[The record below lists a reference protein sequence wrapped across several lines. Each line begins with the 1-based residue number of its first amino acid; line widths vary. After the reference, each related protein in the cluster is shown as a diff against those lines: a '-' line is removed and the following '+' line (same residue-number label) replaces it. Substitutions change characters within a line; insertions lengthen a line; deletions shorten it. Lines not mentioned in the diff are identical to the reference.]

1 LLWRG
6 KLLTQGLSKSAVARQ
21 LQVSR
26 AALRD
31 WQTRGFEA
39 TAARRLDASAYHL
52 GHELEPCPL
61 VGAAPEADYSY
72 LLGLYL
78 GDGCLTE
85 MPRRV
90 FKLRIACCDWY
101 PGLMDACHAAMEAV
115 MPTAKVGRVHSI
127 GCTEVH
133 SHSKHWVCFFPQHG
147 PGRKHHRAIELARW
161 QQEIV
166 ARYPRELLRGL
177 IHSDGCRVM
186 NRVHLHGRPYAY
198 PRYFF
203 SNRSIDILGIFGDT
217 CDALGIEWRFNLP
230 WSISIAKR
238 ASVALLDE
246 FVGPKY

>member
-1 LLWRG
+1 VLRFGMTKSAEEVALAG
-6 KLLTQGLSKSAVARQ
+6 ELLTQGLSKSAVARQ

-90 FKLRIACCDWY
+90 FKCGGSTCR
-101 PGLMDACHAAMEAV
+101 
-115 MPTAKVGRVHSI
+115 GRSRSPSARRWR
-127 GCTEVH
+127 CST
-133 SHSKHWVCFFPQHG
+133 SSS
-147 PGRKHHRAIELARW
+147 GRSTDER
-161 QQEIV
+161 
-166 ARYPRELLRGL
+166 
-177 IHSDGCRVM
+177 
-186 NRVHLHGRPYAY
+186 RPYGAAVVGVVDGVVVGVVLSVVGGEVVLVDPLP
-198 PRYFF
+198 PRVE
-203 SNRSIDILGIFGDT
+203 RP
-217 CDALGIEWRFNLP
+217 LP
-230 WSISIAKR
+230 W
-238 ASVALLDE
+238 
-246 FVGPKY
+246 